1 MTIDNRDV
9 KETPSQVLDALR
21 GHGSS
26 EETLMQVQDTVDR
39 TEVNRIKARVRR
51 GMALVDRVKRHG
63 DLYIVAGNGGNY
75 TVSLDNV
82 NGETCECVDWKQ
94 HSFGHTCKHI
104 VAVTIAN
111 AKR

>member
-1 MTIDNRDV
+1 MQAEYMAVEPTV
-9 KETPSQVLDALR
+9 KV
-21 GHGSS
+21 
-26 EETLMQVQDTVDR
+26 
-39 TEVNRIKARVRR
+39 RVRR
-51 GMALVDRVKRHG
+51 GIAIVDKVKRHG

-82 NGETCECVDWKQ
+82 NGETCECRDWKL
-94 HSFGHTCKHI
+94 HFEWEGFGHVCKHI